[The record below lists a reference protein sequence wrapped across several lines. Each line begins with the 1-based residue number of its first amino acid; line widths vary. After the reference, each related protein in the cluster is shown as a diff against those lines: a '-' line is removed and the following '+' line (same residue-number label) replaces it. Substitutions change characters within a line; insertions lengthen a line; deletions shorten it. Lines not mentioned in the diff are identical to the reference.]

1 MVERK
6 DSRRKQGSQV
16 DMPDL
21 NQALRKAMES
31 LGSIKRDIAFR
42 HRLRQS
48 LPRVMFDPGQLEQ
61 ILLDLLGSVTESLPG
76 GATLTVETSIASREE
91 ARRFISQP
99 AADLYVALRVRGS
112 AIAVLPGEG
121 APSGLSAVRTA
132 LSAAGG
138 HLAVESGNG
147 EGTTLVAHFP
157 VSADELSRFIGVHG
171 VKRTSAAGSETILIV
186 DDDEPTVETIREIL
200 KALGYRVLTAFSGQ
214 EALER
219 FGSEENRIDL
229 VLLDVMMPGM
239 KGDEVFRRLKSASPR
254 TRVVFMS
261 GFNVEKD
268 LRALLALGFDGF
280 LDKPFKVH
288 ELVKV
293 VRSVLKKG
301 A

>member
-1 MVERK
+1 MVRSEE
-6 DSRRKQGSQV
+6 SQV

-21 NQALRKAMES
+21 NQALRKAMER

-42 HRLRQS
+42 HRLRRN
-48 LPRVMFDPGQLEQ
+48 LPRVMFDPGKLEQ
-61 ILLDLLGSVTESLPG
+61 TLLNLLGIAADTLPG
-76 GATLTVETSIASREE
+76 GGTLTLETSIASREE
-91 ARRFISQP
+91 ARRFIAQP

-112 AIAVLPGEG
+112 AIAVLPDDS

-132 LSAAGG
+132 LSASGG
-138 HLAVESGNG
+138 HLAIESGNG
-147 EGTTLVAHFP
+147 EGTTLVAHLP
-157 VSADELSRFIGVHG
+157 VSADELSRLIGVHG
-171 VKRTSAAGSETILIV
+171 VKRTSAAGSETIMIV

-214 EALER
+214 QALER
-219 FGSEENRIDL
+219 FGSEESGIDL

-239 KGDEVFRRLKSASPR
+239 KGDEVFRRLKAASPR

-280 LDKPFKVH
+280 LDKPFKMH

>member
-21 NQALRKAMES
+21 NQTLRKAMES
-31 LGSIKRDIAFR
+31 LGSTKRDIAFR

-61 ILLDLLGSVTESLPG
+61 ILRDLLGSVTESLPG

-112 AIAVLPGEG
+112 AIAALPGEG

-138 HLAVESGNG
+138 NLAHESGNG

-171 VKRTSAAGSETILIV
+171 VKRTSAAGAETILIV

-200 KALGYRVLTAFSGQ
+200 KALDYCVLTAFSGQ
-214 EALER
+214 QALER
-219 FGSEENRIDL
+219 FGSEETRIDL

-280 LDKPFKVH
+280 LEKPFKMH

>member
-21 NQALRKAMES
+21 NQTLRKAMES
-31 LGSIKRDIAFR
+31 LGSTKRDIAFR

-48 LPRVMFDPGQLEQ
+48 LPRVMFEQGQLEQ
-61 ILLDLLGSVTESLPG
+61 ILRDLLGSVTESLPG

-112 AIAVLPGEG
+112 AIAALPGEG

-138 HLAVESGNG
+138 NLAHESGNG
-147 EGTTLVAHFP
+147 EAATLVAHFP

-171 VKRTSAAGSETILIV
+171 VKRTGAAGSETILIV

-214 EALER
+214 QALER
-219 FGSEENRIDL
+219 FGSEETRIDL